1 MYIIITVTRS
11 IMFSLFSKIT
21 YFHTEDKLPSS
32 GSDRSFFII
41 SDRNTATDLYG
52 LTSLKAQFS
61 F

>member
-1 MYIIITVTRS
+1 
-11 IMFSLFSKIT
+11 MFSLFSKIT